1 MSDSEDWSVDA
12 IMSSEDPKA
21 RWPSILHAINRK
33 IRQKGWDFIKTK
45 GSELSQL
52 WPYLIMP

>member
-21 RWPSILHAINRK
+21 RWPSILHAIK
-33 IRQKGWDFIKTK
+33 
-45 GSELSQL
+45 
-52 WPYLIMP
+52 